1 MRSGHRRRRFA
12 RLQLRKIMQRPL
24 PQAHGQR
31 GVILIEALMAILI
44 FALGI
49 LGLVGVNTMA
59 ATAQSDAL
67 YRAEANRLATRI
79 VNEMWVN
86 VNRQVDAATLAASLA
101 TFAHRADAGAA
112 GDCHTATAGTPS
124 ANAIVTAWVSDA
136 TGGRILPGS
145 TDRMQQI
152 VVNNNQVVVT
162 VCWKAPSDLFVRK
175 HVVTTY
181 IN

>member
-1 MRSGHRRRRFA
+1 MKRPNLH
-12 RLQLRKIMQRPL
+12 LQA
-24 PQAHGQR
+24 QAHGQR

-79 VNEMWVN
+79 INEMWVN
-86 VNRQVDAATLAASLA
+86 VDRTDTTTLAASLA
-101 TFAHRADAGAA
+101 SFAHRADVGDLVGTGAGTACDQAAA
-112 GDCHTATAGTPS
+112 GTASTNAVVTSWLATATAGT
-124 ANAIVTAWVSDA
+124 
-136 TGGRILPGS
+136 ILPGS
-145 TDRMQQI
+145 NNRMQQI
-152 VVNNNQVVVT
+152 LVTAGNGNQVKVS
-162 VCWKAPSDLFVRK
+162 VCWRAPSDIFVRK